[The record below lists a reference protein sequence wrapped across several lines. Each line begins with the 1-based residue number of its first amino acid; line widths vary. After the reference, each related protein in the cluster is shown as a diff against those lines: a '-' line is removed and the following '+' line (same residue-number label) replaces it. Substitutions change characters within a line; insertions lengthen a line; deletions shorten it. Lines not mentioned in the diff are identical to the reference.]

1 MPAST
6 QRVTKLRR
14 AARSVGLLRIAFV
27 AWRHVRFW
35 KPRILVNNR
44 RLRNVG
50 RGNTPIPPGS
60 LIFSATGSR
69 DVQWFL
75 DSGSQTAGAFRSALD
90 SIGRPLESFEDVF
103 ELGCGCGRVL
113 RQWADVK
120 GPRFHASD
128 YNPKGVEW
136 GKRFLKHVSFSTND
150 LQPPL
155 PFANESFDLCY
166 AVSVFTHLPEELQM
180 PWLQELHRVLKP
192 GGMLMVTLSGEGDL
206 IRTTAEEQ
214 ARFRNGELV
223 VIDPKFAGTNICGVY
238 HPESYVRR
246 NWSSL
251 FSILKFLP
259 QGAAGSPKQDLYVL
273 EKHAGA

>member
-1 MPAST
+1 VEACSVLEASNPSE
-6 QRVTKLRR
+6 QSAV
-14 AARSVGLLRIAFV
+14 ARGGGI
-27 AWRHVRFW
+27 
-35 KPRILVNNR
+35 
-44 RLRNVG
+44 
-50 RGNTPIPPGS
+50 PIPPGS

-75 DSGSQTAGAFRSALD
+75 DSGGQTASAFRSALD
-90 SIGRPLESFEDVF
+90 SIGRPLESFEEVF

-113 RQWADVK
+113 RQWAAVT

-136 GKRFLKHVSFSTND
+136 GKRFLPHVSFSTND
-150 LQPPL
+150 LEPPL
-155 PFANESFDLCY
+155 PFASESFDLCY

-180 PWLQELHRVLKP
+180 PWLRELHRVLRP
-192 GGMLMVTLSGEGDL
+192 GGILVVTLSGEGDL

-273 EKHAGA
+273 EKRTGAGVTRCTR